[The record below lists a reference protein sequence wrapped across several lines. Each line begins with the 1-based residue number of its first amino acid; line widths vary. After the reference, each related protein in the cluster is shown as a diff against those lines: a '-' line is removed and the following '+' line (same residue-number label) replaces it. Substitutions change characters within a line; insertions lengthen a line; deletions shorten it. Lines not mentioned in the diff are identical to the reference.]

1 MVTDS
6 MLGVM
11 QGRLSPV
18 RNGRIQSFPWE
29 TWEDEFPLAKQLGFE
44 CLEWTIDSERISDN
58 PLYCSSG
65 LKSIRELIDNTGI
78 KVESVTC
85 DFFMENPPWESALA
99 FEFNVDWL
107 NRLVGSSEQVGISYI
122 VIPLVDNSS
131 IKQDANLNVVF
142 DCIEKARDG
151 ISNVYFLFEGD
162 FSPKDFSNIMEGLD
176 EKIYGV
182 NLDIGNSAS
191 LGWDP
196 ELEVRLLAKWIKNV
210 HIKDRKYLGPSVH
223 LGEGDTDFETY
234 FKTLSDSGYPNN
246 YIFQTARANPGE
258 HILVMNQNLKYI
270 KDIMNR
276 VCI

>member
-1 MVTDS
+1 MF
-6 MLGVM
+6 GVM
-11 QGRLSPV
+11 QGRLSPIT
-18 RNGRIQSFPWE
+18 NDRIQCFPWA
-29 TWEDEFPLAKQLGFE
+29 TWEDEFPLAKQIGFE
-44 CLEWTIDSERISDN
+44 CLEWTIDSEKINDN

-122 VIPLVDNSS
+122 VIPLVDKSS

-151 ISNVYFLFEGD
+151 NSNVYFLFEGD
-162 FSPKDFSNIMEGLD
+162 FSPSDFSNIMDGLD
-176 EKIYGV
+176 ENIYGV

-196 ELEVRLLAKWIKNV
+196 EYEVKLLAKWIKNV

-234 FKTLSDSGYPNN
+234 LKTLSESGYTNN

-258 HILVMNQNLKYI
+258 HQLVMSQNLQYVKNV
-270 KDIMNR
+270 MNK
-276 VCI
+276 VCL